1 MRKFLQKNEEGQSIL
16 EFSMTLIILI
26 ILVCVPIELIRYI
39 NLRTFL
45 CSMATE
51 SITQVKYASVENNSL
66 TQDIHSIIQQTY
78 GDRLDV
84 GTININAD
92 YLGKGK
98 ENYTYYVYS
107 SNLAQEDPNRFW
119 DQFEKRPANYKYAEI
134 QLQLSTVYQPLTIF
148 GAFFVGDNV
157 VVNTPTYQMDVYAGG
172 YVPEP

>member
-92 YLGKGK
+92 YLGKVK
-98 ENYTYYVYS
+98 ENC
-107 SNLAQEDPNRFW
+107 
-119 DQFEKRPANYKYAEI
+119 RPMGGSHMFLPFAVSAGTGFFYLMRVRLFFI
-134 QLQLSTVYQPLTIF
+134 LLQC
-148 GAFFVGDNV
+148 
-157 VVNTPTYQMDVYAGG
+157 
-172 YVPEP
+172 EC